1 MVNKIGTETG
11 LRYKWGSACRDL
23 EEASRV
29 MGVSERDGKSDDGK
43 NKRKKKLKEEPKQ

>member
-29 MGVSERDGKSDDGK
+29 MGVSERDETERVLTAKGKKMKG
-43 NKRKKKLKEEPKQ
+43 NPK